1 MKNRAENIIRLKY
14 QKIFP
19 TLNERSRRYWAAT
32 EAYAHGWGGI
42 AIVGKATGLSKAT
55 IHKGLKE
62 IQNRNSLD
70 FNRLRKNGGGR
81 KKIIDQQPNILD
93 AIESIV
99 DPTSRGDPE
108 SPLRW
113 SSKSVRKICKQLNT
127 QNYKISFKSVSSLL
141 KKLGYSLQANK
152 KTKEGKSHQ
161 DRDAQFHFI
170 NKCVSSFHKNGQP
183 TISVD
188 TKKKELIGNFKNK
201 GQEYHKQSKP
211 IEVNGHDFPDKIL
224 GKVVPYGVYDIG
236 KNKGWVSVGIS
247 GDTAEFAVNTIR
259 TWWYKMGQQIY
270 QNATELLITADCSGS
285 NGYRVRLWKKELQRF
300 ANETGL
306 NIRICHFPPATSKW
320 NKIEH
325 RMFSYISINWRGK
338 PLINRETVVK
348 LIGSTTSE
356 KGLEIRAVLDENEY
370 KTGIVISDEEYFK
383 LNIEVEFFHPEWNYV
398 IKANQK

>member
-127 QNYKISFKSVSSLL
+127 QNY
-141 KKLGYSLQANK
+141 
-152 KTKEGKSHQ
+152 
-161 DRDAQFHFI
+161 
-170 NKCVSSFHKNGQP
+170 
-183 TISVD
+183 
-188 TKKKELIGNFKNK
+188 
-201 GQEYHKQSKP
+201 
-211 IEVNGHDFPDKIL
+211 
-224 GKVVPYGVYDIG
+224 
-236 KNKGWVSVGIS
+236 
-247 GDTAEFAVNTIR
+247 
-259 TWWYKMGQQIY
+259 
-270 QNATELLITADCSGS
+270 
-285 NGYRVRLWKKELQRF
+285 
-300 ANETGL
+300 
-306 NIRICHFPPATSKW
+306 
-320 NKIEH
+320 
-325 RMFSYISINWRGK
+325 
-338 PLINRETVVK
+338 
-348 LIGSTTSE
+348 
-356 KGLEIRAVLDENEY
+356 
-370 KTGIVISDEEYFK
+370 
-383 LNIEVEFFHPEWNYV
+383 
-398 IKANQK
+398 